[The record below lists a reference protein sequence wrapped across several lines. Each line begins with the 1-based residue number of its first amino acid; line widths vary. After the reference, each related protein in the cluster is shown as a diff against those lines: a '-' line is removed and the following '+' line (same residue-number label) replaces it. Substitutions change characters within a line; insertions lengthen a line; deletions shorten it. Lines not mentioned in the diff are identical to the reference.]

1 LEKIEQS
8 MEEKMNSNRCNCS
21 WNWSWVLLAAAVLIM
36 TFLWNAP
43 APSAANSHQSLINYE
58 TDQLVVKLAADE
70 QIGAINASYG
80 TTTLRALLNSG
91 GIYLLQSPAGQDA
104 LELAQMMTNDGRLLY
119 AEPNYIGAA
128 PEAYGVEIY
137 GWPDGDPLD
146 DDAAVGVFHNFSVDS
161 APEPARFTNQP
172 ARQNLH
178 LTQAHSYSR
187 GAGMVVAVLDTGV
200 DLTHPLLASRLTAAQ
215 YDFIDDD
222 PIAQDEFAGL
232 DENGQPFNGRVAGH
246 GTHIAGIIRLVAPDA
261 QIMPLRV
268 LDANGQGNIFIV
280 AEAMLFAAANG
291 ADVINLSLGSV
302 YQSDFMTDVLD
313 QLAAQNVVVVGAA
326 GNLNMNIPQYPAA
339 ADCSLAVT
347 AVGLGPV
354 KTRYASYGS
363 WVDLAAPG
371 ERVYSAFPGGG
382 YAWWSGTSMAAPF
395 VSGQIALL
403 RSVNPSLTQSQIGQ
417 IIGATVQPIDAQNQ
431 HYNGQLGLGRID
443 IGGSL
448 AYLSAGQWQS
458 APSILLNGC
467 D

>member
-8 MEEKMNSNRCNCS
+8 MEEKMNSKRCNCS
-21 WNWSWVLLAAAVLIM
+21 WNWVLLAAAVLIL
-36 TFLWNAP
+36 TFLWKAP
-43 APSAANSHQSLINYE
+43 APSAADSHQSLINYE
-58 TDQLVVKLAADE
+58 TDQLVVKLAANE

-80 TTTLRALLNSG
+80 TTTLRTLLNSG
-91 GIYLLQSPAGQDA
+91 GIHLLQIPAGQDA

-137 GWPDGDPLD
+137 GWPDGDPQD
-146 DDAAVGVFHNFSVDS
+146 DDAAVGIFHDFSVDS

-172 ARQNLH
+172 ARQNLR

-187 GAGMVVAVLDTGV
+187 GAGVVVAVLDTGV
-200 DLTHPLLASRLTAAQ
+200 DLTHPLLASRLTAVQ

-232 DENGQPFNGRVAGH
+232 DENGQPLNGRVAGH

-261 QIMPLRV
+261 QIMPLRA
-268 LDANGQGNIFIV
+268 LDPDGQGNIFIV

-354 KTRYASYGS
+354 KTRYASYGP

-403 RSVNPSLTQSQIGQ
+403 RSANPSLTQSQIGQ
-417 IIGATVQPIDAQNQ
+417 IIGATAQPIDAQNQ